1 MDNSRARSCYNT
13 LFTCS
18 SPVSTTLSTN
28 LLLLCL
34 YSFYHSFCILFLL
47 YYATT
52 VSSTRVPSAL
62 LFVLLSPCTSHPDS
76 QNCKWS
82 ENELVDSVERSLL
95 FCFCFCS
102 ALLLFSIPAEGAA
115 LYGLLGSEKWAG
127 GSRERRVL
135 LSVSNGD
142 GVGSVA
148 LHMSHCSSRKQCK
161 LHEWMTEWTGEWVSE
176 WVSVWVNAILHL
188 ISMPAQLLLPL
199 LLLLMMLLSLYSACI
214 RIRIEFLFWLN
225 QMHKMFSIQYEEHT
239 KGGKGEIERRR

>member
-34 YSFYHSFCILFLL
+34 YSFYHSICILFFSTTQLLFLRLVLLLL
-47 YYATT
+47 YYSYFFLLAPHTLIRRT
-52 VSSTRVPSAL
+52 ANEVKMNSSIQWSV
-62 LFVLLSPCTSHPDS
+62 LFS
-76 QNCKWS
+76 
-82 ENELVDSVERSLL
+82 SLL

-127 GSRERRVL
+127 GSGERRVL

-161 LHEWMTEWTGEWVSE
+161 LHE
-176 WVSVWVNAILHL
+176 
-188 ISMPAQLLLPL
+188 
-199 LLLLMMLLSLYSACI
+199 
-214 RIRIEFLFWLN
+214 
-225 QMHKMFSIQYEEHT
+225 
-239 KGGKGEIERRR
+239 